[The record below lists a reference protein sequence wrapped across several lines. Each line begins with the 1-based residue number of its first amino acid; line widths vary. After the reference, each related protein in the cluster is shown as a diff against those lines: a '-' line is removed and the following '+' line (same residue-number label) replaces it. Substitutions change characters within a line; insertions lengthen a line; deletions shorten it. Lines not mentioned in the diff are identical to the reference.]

1 MPSGSNSTRST
12 LKIGARV
19 VAGAAFAALTLLGIR
34 NGLRDSGSAQSPLQ
48 QAQAGLQLV
57 YAATALYSLL
67 AVWRPTLGLDHA
79 LILFTVAFG
88 AAGLLA
94 PVAWAQADW
103 GAGALGGLFAIV
115 VAGCLAWLAR
125 WAMRP

>member
-19 VAGAAFAALTLLGIR
+19 LAGFAFAALTFLGIR
-34 NGLRDSGSAQSPLQ
+34 NGLRDSGSAQTPLQ
-48 QAQAGLQLV
+48 QAQAGLQLL
-57 YAATALYSLL
+57 YAAGALSSLL
-67 AVWRPTLGLDHA
+67 TLWRPALGLDGA
-79 LILFTVAFG
+79 LIFFMVAFG

-94 PVAWAQADW
+94 PVAWAQTGW

-115 VAGCLAWLAR
+115 IAGCLAWLAR
-125 WAMRP
+125 WAVRP